1 VTGPHVPRRGP
12 SGPLRL
18 MGWLALLAC
27 ALVLV
32 VWRQS
37 SGVDLQERIAAMQ
50 EEAAV
55 LDAER
60 LDLLGEVEGLRSR
73 ERIVRIGVER
83 LDLRLPRDDEVVIL
97 IAPASVSA
105 GSGR

>member
-1 VTGPHVPRRGP
+1 VTLPPGARSRR

-18 MGWLALLAC
+18 LGWLALLAG

-37 SGVDLQERIAAMQ
+37 SGVELQERIAVLQ

-60 LDLLGEVEGLRSR
+60 IDLIREMERLRSR
-73 ERIVRIGVER
+73 ERIVRIGTER

-97 IAPASVSA
+97 AVPASA
-105 GSGR
+105 GGAR

>member
-1 VTGPHVPRRGP
+1 MSQPRPTRR

-18 MGWLALLAC
+18 LGWLALLAG

-37 SGVDLQERIAAMQ
+37 AGVELQEHIASLH

-60 LDLLGEVEGLRSR
+60 IDLLRELEQLRSR
-73 ERIVRIGVER
+73 QRIVRIGRER
-83 LDLRLPRDDEVVIL
+83 LDLRLPSDDEVVIL
-97 IAPASVSA
+97 AVPAAA
-105 GSGR
+105 GGAR